1 MSQGDL
7 VIPLPSSNIVSRRHL
22 VMNESLEDL
31 QLTDMWEGYDV
42 SDEDWNDY
50 YNAEEYDD
58 NSWEDLGGVNADHM

>member
-1 MSQGDL
+1 
-7 VIPLPSSNIVSRRHL
+7 
-22 VMNESLEDL
+22 MNESLEDL